1 MTAFDYVAFPYH
13 SSGGIPLAIAEAGR
27 IVIALFI
34 IATVL
39 RLAEERESDPTWL
52 FLKIS
57 FVAFTAMLVADALAV
72 AVQMQPSYDY
82 ADFRFRTLFSGIG
95 IVALVLLLLGPLPHI
110 DKAISPTKA
119 TSRETENA
127 PLETSLEGHFEQ
139 ACAEFAADWGLSA
152 GESEAFTLI
161 ANGRDVPYI
170 ERELVLAKS
179 TVKTH
184 IKHIYEKC
192 GISSRQDLF
201 DLFDSY
207 KN

>member
-1 MTAFDYVAFPYH
+1 MAV
-13 SSGGIPLAIAEAGR
+13 AEAGR
-27 IVIALFI
+27 IVIALFVVA
-34 IATVL
+34 IAL
-39 RLAEERESDPTWL
+39 RLAEGRENDLTRL

-57 FVAFTAMLVADALAV
+57 FIAFAAMLVADALATI
-72 AVQMQPSYDY
+72 AQMQPGYDY
-82 ADFRFRTLFSGIG
+82 ADFQFRTLFSGIG
-95 IVALVLLLLGPLPHI
+95 IVALVLLLLGPLPHV
-110 DKAISPTKA
+110 DEAISPARPTNNKN
-119 TSRETENA
+119 ENT
-127 PLETSLEGHFEQ
+127 PYESSLEGHFEQ
-139 ACAEFAADWGLSA
+139 ACTAFATDWGLSA
-152 GESEAFTLI
+152 RESEVFALI

-192 GISSRQDLF
+192 GVSSRQDLL